1 MIVLAA
7 LSAVTF
13 AAWWGVATFAAP
25 DHLEPLPPD
34 QPRHVRLLDDGVEWG
49 GRNP

>member
-1 MIVLAA
+1 MILLAA
-7 LSAVTF
+7 LSAV
-13 AAWWGVATFAAP
+13 TFAAP